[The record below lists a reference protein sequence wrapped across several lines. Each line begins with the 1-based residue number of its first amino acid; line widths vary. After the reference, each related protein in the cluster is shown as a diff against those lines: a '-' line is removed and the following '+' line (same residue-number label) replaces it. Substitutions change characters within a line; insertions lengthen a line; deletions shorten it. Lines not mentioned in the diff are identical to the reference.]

1 MYVQYLFVW
10 RQNWQ
15 YILRMDIYQFTTK
28 QDPRLQCPNER
39 LHQGPH
45 WQPLTDMKNAPSFW
59 KLFFWE
65 LLDVLSKF

>member
-39 LHQGPH
+39 LHPRSS
-45 WQPLTDMKNAPSFW
+45 LTTIDWHEKRPIF
-59 KLFFWE
+59 LEPFF
-65 LLDVLSKF
+65 LGAVRRFI